1 MTREELLTKL
11 ASLKAR
17 RVVLTWPQFAS
28 AVADSNAGTKA
39 AILTAANNEDGRALF
54 SLIIDIVKQ
63 KKLAIATAEVEALAA
78 DDSLSI
84 DELLGLYE

>member
-1 MTREELLTKL
+1 MTRAELLTKL

-17 RVVLTWPQFAS
+17 RIVLTWSQFAS
-28 AVADSNAGTKA
+28 SVADSDAGTKT

-63 KKLAIATAEVEALAA
+63 KKMSIATAEVESLAA

-84 DELLGLYE
+84 TELLNLYE